1 MKIPFK
7 GNGNSVVCAYRLGEL
22 KLYRNSMINYF
33 KSNDYKLS
41 QNLKSL
47 FYLLLTKEFH
57 HEHYQMKMF
66 IMSLL

>member
-7 GNGNSVVCAYRLGEL
+7 GNGNSVVCAYRFGEL
-22 KLYRNSMINYF
+22 KLYRNSMTNYF

-47 FYLLLTKEFH
+47 FIYFS
-57 HEHYQMKMF
+57 QRNF
-66 IMSLL
+66 IMNIIR